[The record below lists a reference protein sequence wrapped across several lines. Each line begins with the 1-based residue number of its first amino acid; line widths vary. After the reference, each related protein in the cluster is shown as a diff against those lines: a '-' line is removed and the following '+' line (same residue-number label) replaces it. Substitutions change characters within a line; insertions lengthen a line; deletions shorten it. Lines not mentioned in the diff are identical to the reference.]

1 MLVTVRTIPR
11 KLGMVLTVTS
21 TRLDSFVLEKNQP
34 PLTSL
39 KMLSKYIYL
48 IPEFY
53 HQAVQVNHLDTFNS
67 EIHPFVFRCIFS
79 DKQTHNRTD
88 GRRTIRFYA
97 RMYVLECNA
106 INTCGR
112 ISLLLECCRHIN
124 NSCIDILLEI
134 VSVLLP
140 SLRQVLKH
148 EKKSIR
154 S

>member
-1 MLVTVRTIPR
+1 MFF
-11 KLGMVLTVTS
+11 LT
-21 TRLDSFVLEKNQP
+21 
-34 PLTSL
+34 
-39 KMLSKYIYL
+39 
-48 IPEFY
+48 PEFY

-88 GRRTIRFYA
+88 GQRTIRFYA

-112 ISLLLECCRHIN
+112 ISLLLECCRRIN

-134 VSVLLP
+134 LF
-140 SLRQVLKH
+140 
-148 EKKSIR
+148 
-154 S
+154 